1 MKNVI
6 AKADFN
12 LELCLPNTATLIKHT
27 LIIERKN
34 VLKKAMENLVFKAN
48 EDMNEILYGT
58 KEEVKEEN
66 KEAKLSTPILEDYI
80 AMLKQPEVTPRI
92 IEDNFGCDCEV
103 HKAIYQVFM
112 NTHTDDDIR
121 VLVYNRDRFIFS
133 LKSLRDTGEIT
144 PEEYGIILQR
154 CLENAAKVTNEL
166 KAKLNII

>member
-34 VLKKAMENLVFKAN
+34 VLKKAMENLIEKAN
-48 EDMNEILYGT
+48 EDMNEILYGVREI
-58 KEEVKEEN
+58 KEEVKEY
-66 KEAKLSTPILEDYI
+66 KLTPPSLEDYVDT
-80 AMLKQPEVTPRI
+80 LKQSKVTPRI

-112 NTHTDDDIR
+112 NTHTDEDVR
-121 VLVYNRDRFIFS
+121 VLVYNRERFMNDLS
-133 LKSLRDTGEIT
+133 SLRDTGEIT
-144 PEEYGIILQR
+144 PEEYHIILHR
-154 CLENAAKVTNEL
+154 CLESTTKTKAEL
-166 KAKLNII
+166 VAKLNII

>member
-34 VLKKAMENLVFKAN
+34 VLKKAMENLIEKAN
-48 EDMNEILYGT
+48 EDMNEVLYGVREI
-58 KEEVKEEN
+58 KEEAKEVK
-66 KEAKLSTPILEDYI
+66 LTPPSLEDYVD
-80 AMLKQPEVTPRI
+80 MLNQTNQTMPRI
-92 IEDNFGCDCEV
+92 VEDNFGCGCEV

-112 NTHTDDDIR
+112 NTHTDEDVR
-121 VLVYNRDRFIFS
+121 VLVYNKERFMND

-144 PEEYGIILQR
+144 SEEYEIILHR